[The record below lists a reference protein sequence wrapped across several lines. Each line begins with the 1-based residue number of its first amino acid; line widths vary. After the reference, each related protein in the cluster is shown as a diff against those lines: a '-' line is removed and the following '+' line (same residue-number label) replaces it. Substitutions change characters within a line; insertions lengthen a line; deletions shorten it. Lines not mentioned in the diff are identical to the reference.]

1 MNVKIIAVIVL
12 FAIAIGAALAFTFTQ
27 GGMEYRT
34 FPQLTGSDYDGERV
48 KMKVQVIS
56 IESMENPA
64 VFIAEDL
71 APDPND
77 PKANF
82 SVPRGK
88 GKVIYSAPVP
98 SGFKLGCHA
107 TIEGRFD
114 AKKGAFVATN
124 MQTQCPSK
132 YEGQET
138 PALSEKPAT
147 GTP

>member
-1 MNVKIIAVIVL
+1 MNIKIVAVIVL
-12 FAIAIGAALAFTFTQ
+12 FAVAVGAALAFTFTQ

-34 FPQLTGSDYDGERV
+34 FPQVTGSEYGGERV

-56 IESMENPA
+56 IESAENPA

-71 APDPND
+71 APDAND

-82 SVPRGK
+82 NVPRGK
-88 GKVIYSAPVP
+88 GKVIYAAPVP

-107 TIEGRFD
+107 TLEGRYD
-114 AKKGAFVATN
+114 EKKGAFVATN

>member
-1 MNVKIIAVIVL
+1 MNFKIVAVVVL

-34 FPQLTGSDYDGERV
+34 FPQLTSGDYSGERV

-56 IESMENPA
+56 IESIENPA
-64 VFIAEDL
+64 VFVAEDL

-82 SVPRGK
+82 NVPRGQ
-88 GKVIYSAPVP
+88 GKVIYAAPVP
-98 SGFKLGCHA
+98 TGFKLGCHA
-107 TIEGRFD
+107 TLEGRYD
-114 AKKGAFVATN
+114 EKKGAFVATN

-138 PALSEKPAT
+138 PALNEKPA
-147 GTP
+147 P

>member
-1 MNVKIIAVIVL
+1 MNFKIVAVVVL
-12 FAIAIGAALAFTFTQ
+12 FAVAVGAALAFTFTQ

-34 FPQLTGSDYDGERV
+34 FPQLTGGEYSGERV
-48 KMKVQVIS
+48 KMKVQVVS
-56 IESMENPA
+56 IESIENPA
-64 VFIAEDL
+64 VFVAMDL
-71 APDPND
+71 APDAND

-82 SVPRGK
+82 NVPRGQ
-88 GKVIYSAPVP
+88 GKVIYAAPVP

-107 TIEGRFD
+107 TLEGRYD

-138 PALSEKPAT
+138 PALNEKP
-147 GTP
+147 TP